1 MCNLSN
7 LESKVG
13 ELDVRKIESTPVHLR
28 KLINRVKIVSLKKT
42 ECDDL
47 VKNVNTINNT
57 DTINLVEKTDYNTKI
72 SKIEQ
77 EITDHDHSN
86 KYFTTK

>member
-47 VKNVNTINNT
+47 VKNVNTINKT

-72 SKIEQ
+72 SKIE
-77 EITDHDHSN
+77 
-86 KYFTTK
+86 

>member
-72 SKIEQ
+72 SKIE
-77 EITDHDHSN
+77 
-86 KYFTTK
+86 